1 MRSVSN
7 NIRNLRRF
15 GFKWDFQAI
24 LIYISRRVTWL
35 SFFLSVSASRFFL
48 AENSRGKEDGGERI
62 YIPGELFYSICNSNR
77 LAASVEEECK
87 CLCVR
92 SRASEREREREGNR
106 RKTNRGGST
115 FGGWKRNLREVSIA
129 DIRANWFSFLR
140 FLLQG
145 PLLISASPR
154 LFPHSFLLFLFFYLF
169 PIVYV
174 TLELRKTNQ
183 ASLKRCSNKN
193 DTF

>member
-1 MRSVSN
+1 MGFSSD
-7 NIRNLRRF
+7 INL
-15 GFKWDFQAI
+15 
-24 LIYISRRVTWL
+24 YISSSNVIL

-115 FGGWKRNLREVSIA
+115 SGG
-129 DIRANWFSFLR
+129 
-140 FLLQG
+140 
-145 PLLISASPR
+145 
-154 LFPHSFLLFLFFYLF
+154 
-169 PIVYV
+169 
-174 TLELRKTNQ
+174 
-183 ASLKRCSNKN
+183 
-193 DTF
+193 

>member
-1 MRSVSN
+1 MGFSSD
-7 NIRNLRRF
+7 INL
-15 GFKWDFQAI
+15 
-24 LIYISRRVTWL
+24 YISSSNVIL

-92 SRASEREREREGNR
+92 SRASEKEREGNR

-115 FGGWKRNLREVSIA
+115 FGG
-129 DIRANWFSFLR
+129 
-140 FLLQG
+140 
-145 PLLISASPR
+145 
-154 LFPHSFLLFLFFYLF
+154 
-169 PIVYV
+169 
-174 TLELRKTNQ
+174 
-183 ASLKRCSNKN
+183 
-193 DTF
+193 

>member
-92 SRASEREREREGNR
+92 SRASEREREREREIGR
-106 RKTNRGGST
+106 RRIE
-115 FGGWKRNLREVSIA
+115 EV
-129 DIRANWFSFLR
+129 
-140 FLLQG
+140 
-145 PLLISASPR
+145 PR
-154 LFPHSFLLFLFFYLF
+154 LEGENAISGKCLSRIYEQIDFRFSDSSF
-169 PIVYV
+169 
-174 TLELRKTNQ
+174 RDR
-183 ASLKRCSNKN
+183 S
-193 DTF
+193 